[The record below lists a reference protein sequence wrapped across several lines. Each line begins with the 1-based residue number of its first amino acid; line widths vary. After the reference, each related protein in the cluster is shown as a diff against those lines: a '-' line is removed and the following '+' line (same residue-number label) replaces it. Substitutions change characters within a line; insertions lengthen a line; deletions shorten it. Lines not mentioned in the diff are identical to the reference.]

1 MITRLLAIPPEPPV
15 ATASPAQRRA
25 VGKGA
30 PILRGVA
37 NPCSRAPLCD
47 PLTRRAAWRGGGH
60 PAGEFRAGFGKLR
73 WRPVGQA
80 AVRPFAV
87 IFHPPTLD
95 LPLRVGQVHEPT
107 RIQALIPKPPVE
119 ALYVA
124 ILHRLARL
132 DMNHRDALLFAP
144 RQEVPPGELRP
155 VVAAHRFRLAALGND
170 PLQHARYLLAA
181 NPRADLDRRTLPCV
195 AVDDRERPQSA

>member
-1 MITRLLAIPPEPPV
+1 M
-15 ATASPAQRRA
+15 
-25 VGKGA
+25 
-30 PILRGVA
+30 
-37 NPCSRAPLCD
+37 
-47 PLTRRAAWRGGGH
+47 
-60 PAGEFRAGFGKLR
+60 
-73 WRPVGQA
+73 
-80 AVRPFAV
+80 RPFAV

-107 RIQALIPKPPVE
+107 RIQALVPKPPVE

-144 RQEVPPGELRP
+144 RQEVPAGELRP

-181 NPRADLDRRTLPCV
+181 DPRADLDRRTLPCV
-195 AVDDRERPQSA
+195 AVDDRQRPQSASAGQCIGNEIQRLLLVGPAQDGIGGAIAREPLPLQPPHHQAFLAVEPVDTLHVHLPAAARQNSP